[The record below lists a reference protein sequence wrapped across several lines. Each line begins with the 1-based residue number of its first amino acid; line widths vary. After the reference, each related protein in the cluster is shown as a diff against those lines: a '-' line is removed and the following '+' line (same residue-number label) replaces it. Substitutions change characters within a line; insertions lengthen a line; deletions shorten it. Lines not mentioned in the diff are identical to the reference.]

1 MIRTGLIVLLFLFS
15 CTKKTKVPKN
25 ILPPNKMEKLLL
37 DLMKADELIIRK
49 SVDSTSSDSFS
60 REVVYAAVFNQYK
73 TSKEEFR
80 KSFSYYERHPDL
92 LKIVLDSMQSET
104 KMSVEQ
110 SKAPLKKKKPL

>member
-15 CTKKTKVPKN
+15 CTKKTQVPKN
-25 ILPPNKMEKLLL
+25 MLPPNKMEKLLL

-60 REVVYAAVFNQYK
+60 REVGYAAVFKQCK

-80 KSFSYYERHPDL
+80 KSVCYDESDPDL
-92 LKIVLDSMQSET
+92 LRIVLDSMQSET
-104 KMSVEQ
+104 KMSLGQ
-110 SKAPLKKKKPL
+110 SKTPLKKKRPL